1 MPQLNLFIIGDFSN
15 ADEWTWKRL
24 EILRLDGGPLKVVGL
39 FPFIVCRETVVIGGV
54 MRRSEVPPLLLILDS
69 DMLDGHWKERTSVV
83 DCGDLMTE
91 T

>member
-1 MPQLNLFIIGDFSN
+1 M
-15 ADEWTWKRL
+15 
-24 EILRLDGGPLKVVGL
+24 VGL

-54 MRRSEVPPLLLILDS
+54 TRRSEVPPLLLILDS
-69 DMLDGHWKERTSVV
+69 DMLDGHWKERTSVA